1 MIVETFIFRKM
12 LNQNLTERELLLYG
26 IEKLMKYLEIVYQ
39 RNTELKP

>member
-12 LNQNLTERELLLYG
+12 LNQNFTERELLFYG